1 MLKPAWTTQ
10 YPDVVSW
17 MVFKTQGNNIWSTQ
31 TSDSTVK
38 GAWIWEKTQIT
49 SHFVIS
55 FSLFFFYLKKIK
67 IKMYSWN
74 QNKTPYY
81 TSALKTDGRTRRH
94 GGLDC
99 VSWFVRSTQGYSR
112 WANQE
117 SAKTSP
123 AVADGEG
130 GREGGTRWLVLLKM
144 WRLSY
149 PIADCPLP
157 GETRTLWDRSKYISA
172 TGCPASPGGSTVI
185 QIRKG
190 SNHCSTYKRR
200 LRKLGFD
207 VLLAINT
214 SNNIQRE

>member
-117 SAKTSP
+117 SAKISP

-130 GREGGTRWLVLLKM
+130 GREGQGGWCCWRCGVFHIQSQIVHFRERLGHFETEANTFLLQGVQ
-144 WRLSY
+144 
-149 PIADCPLP
+149 PPP
-157 GETRTLWDRSKYISA
+157 GDPQWFK
-172 TGCPASPGGSTVI
+172 
-185 QIRKG
+185 
-190 SNHCSTYKRR
+190 
-200 LRKLGFD
+200 
-207 VLLAINT
+207 
-214 SNNIQRE
+214 